1 MAAMWCDVL
10 VMVQLDETVGSGDG
24 KLGFGG

>member
-10 VMVQLDETVGSGDG
+10 VMVQLDETVSEGDG
-24 KLGFGG
+24 RLGFGW